1 MSYFEVEEDVLI
13 PQIDNGVIEE
23 FEDFGDHNISF
34 F

>member
-13 PQIDNGVIEE
+13 PQIDNEIIEE
-23 FEDFGDHNISF
+23 FEEFGDHNISF